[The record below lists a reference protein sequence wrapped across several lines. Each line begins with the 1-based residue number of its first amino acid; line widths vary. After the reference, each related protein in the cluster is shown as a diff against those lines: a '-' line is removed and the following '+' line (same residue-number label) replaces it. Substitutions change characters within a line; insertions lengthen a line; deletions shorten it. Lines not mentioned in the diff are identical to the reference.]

1 MRPHGVVVR
10 VFDWVRFLDENRVPY
25 ITRGAN
31 VSRGEVNI
39 RCPFCGSA
47 DPSQHMGLNLENGW
61 WSCWRNRAAH
71 SGKSPLRLIMRLLG
85 ITYHEAREIA
95 GLGDDYV
102 DPEGFDAIA
111 ARILKRSK
119 GEGKPVAAE
128 RRYLDLDRSFYDLT
142 DSIRTRRQWNYLYKR
157 GFSEAHLGIE
167 DVDRL
172 VKAYNLKAGC
182 RGNWTDRVIIPY
194 YEDRQLVTW
203 TGRAIGE
210 AAVRYKD
217 LETKESLIPPK
228 ETLFNIDCMFDD
240 EAADSILVVQEGP
253 FDAMKVDFYG
263 RELGVR
269 SVALST
275 NSMSEEQSFL
285 LKAAE
290 RHFKRIVI
298 VMDEK
303 SEFGA
308 VDSARMRW
316 SINFINCSFAR
327 LPEGVPD
334 GGAMT
339 PPQVRNWCRYLRSN

>member
-1 MRPHGVVVR
+1 MR

-85 ITYHEAREIA
+85 VTYGEAREIA

-102 DPEGFDAIA
+102 DPEGFDAVA
-111 ARILKRSK
+111 ARILGRLKQD
-119 GEGKPVAAE
+119 GPAPMAE
-128 RRYLDLDRSFYDLT
+128 RRFLEFDAAFRPLT
-142 DSIRTRRQWNYLYKR
+142 DSIRTRKHWNYLFNR
-157 GFSEAHLGIE
+157 GFNETRGGIE

-172 VKAYNLKAGC
+172 VRLYDLKAGVS
-182 RGNWTDRVIIPY
+182 GPWADRVIIPY
-194 YEDRQLVTW
+194 YEDQKLVTW
-203 TGRAIGE
+203 TGRAVGVASI
-210 AAVRYKD
+210 RYRD
-217 LETKESLIPPK
+217 LDTATSLIPPK
-228 ETLFNIDCMFDD
+228 ETLFNIDCMRSENNPA
-240 EAADSILVVQEGP
+240 EALLVVQEGP
-253 FDAMKVDFYG
+253 VDALKVDFYG

-269 SVALST
+269 SVAMST
-275 NSMSEEQSFL
+275 NSISESQAHL

-290 RHFKRIVI
+290 RKFKAILI
-298 VMDEK
+298 AMDAK
-303 SEFGA
+303 TDYGV
-308 VDSARMRW
+308 VDSMRMRQSLGFIKC
-316 SINFINCSFAR
+316 SITQ

-334 GGAMT
+334 GGALS
-339 PPQVRNWCRYLRSN
+339 PSQARNWARTLRSQHGLV